1 MKKAIRKKG
10 KWIGY
15 LLYCVLLTVA
25 LLYYRFPSESIAAYL
40 ESVVAKANPRILLS
54 LESLRPGFPLSVDL
68 IDARISLKKAPRK
81 TLLSVKNVSLRP
93 EAWAFLH
100 GTHVYHFDA
109 HAYHGNI
116 KGDVRFETRELMTA
130 FTTTMKLKDL
140 HIGRHPYLSPLIGR
154 DLSGVL
160 GGDIVYTGQ
169 YANLIEGVGEAI
181 LNISEGR
188 VQLLQPILGLQSL
201 QFDRLSM
208 KITLKNKKV
217 ALSDVGLEG
226 RAVKGQL
233 SGTIIL
239 NNDIPASR
247 LDLRGTIEPLGGLL
261 GDLKGDSNP
270 LKFLRK
276 SLKSLKRSFVIRG
289 TFRDPEFKFMQG

>member
-68 IDARISLKKAPRK
+68 IDARFSLKKAPRK
-81 TLLSVKNVSLRP
+81 PLLSLKNVSLGT
-93 EAWAFLH
+93 EEWALLH

-116 KGDVRFETRELMTA
+116 KGDVRFENQKLMTA

-154 DLSGVL
+154 DVSGVL
-160 GGDIVYTGQ
+160 EGDIVYTGQ
-169 YANLIEGVGEAI
+169 YANLIDGVGEAI

-188 VQLLQPILGLQSL
+188 VQLLQPILGLESL

-217 ALSDVGLEG
+217 ALSDTGLEG

-247 LDLRGTIEPLGGLL
+247 LDLRGTIEPLGGLF
-261 GDLKGDSNP
+261 GNLKGDSNP
-270 LKFLRK
+270 LKFLRQG
-276 SLKSLKRSFVIRG
+276 LKNLKRSFVIRG
-289 TFRDPEFKFMQG
+289 TLQNPEFKFM